1 MTGPIAASGNTV
13 FRDYAV
19 DGVPASG
26 PNQPAKSDIR
36 ALFVEIDQLIDTSIY
51 TPKVFGALGDGVTND
66 RVAVQAAIDALNAL
80 YVVDGVARTLWFDTV
95 YIVGGAKHANGF
107 SIIDLKS
114 GVNFDGPGGMKLAA
128 NTNVAASVFSA
139 TFSGTT
145 MTVTAVTS
153 GTWAPNQF
161 LSAAGRVLPA
171 AVQIVSQLT
180 GSGLVVGATF
190 QVSANCGTIASPV
203 VVSGCSRMVEMMG
216 NYSSSPSPGIVN
228 TTYRNIL
235 LDYNGANNCAGGT
248 IWSWNSTISIQ
259 TADSVVFDGLR
270 FRNNG
275 GSNDI
280 VLGLLQTTLTAFRCR
295 VINCSF
301 QNVSTRVNASSRDYS
316 TIVANGAHI
325 GISCN
330 TFALGPT
337 LNGVAVELYGLD
349 VNANGNTVSGYWA
362 FSNVAGLPGQTS
374 KNISLT
380 GNTIQDC
387 NVGIV
392 LWTMDASAK
401 LQGVAIVGNSFD
413 CNLGNPGGPYFIN
426 GVEQVTAGSEIRDLL
441 IEANVFQNNDLSD
454 TARNKWGIG
463 LFRVLSA
470 TICGNMLSGISG
482 EGIYIT
488 GTLDPCAITITN
500 NHLINVG
507 YTSASAANKTGITID
522 ASGSTGS
529 LLIQGNVINPMAG
542 YTLTFGI
549 KNRLSV
555 SGGQING
562 NVVLLATTP
571 VDNTGVG
578 VRVTVVGQIPGTA
591 TNDVAIAG
599 NVGEYVESV
608 IASGSAVALTT
619 ATPKTITSISLTAG
633 DWDVSALGSISNSGA
648 NFTQFGFSL
657 SGTTNTLD
665 TTPGKLN
672 FATLSGGTAPGG
684 SALNVAIPSYK
695 LRLAAPTTVYLVSQA
710 TFTGGTAA
718 AFGIISARRPR

>member
-1 MTGPIAASGNTV
+1 MGLIDISGRAA
-13 FRDYAV
+13 FRDYET

-26 PNQPAKSDIR
+26 IHNPVKSEIR
-36 ALFVEIDQLIDTSIY
+36 ALFTQIDSLVDTTSSVY
-51 TPKVFGALGDGVTND
+51 TPKNFGALGDGVTND

-95 YIVGGAKHANGF
+95 YIVGGAKHANGL

-128 NTNVAASVFSA
+128 NTNVASAVFSA

-145 MTVTAVTS
+145 MTITAVTS
-153 GTWAPNQF
+153 GTTLTASQQF
-161 LSAAGRVLPA
+161 LNGAGRVLPA
-171 AVQIVSQLT
+171 ALQIVSQLT

-270 FRNNG
+270 FRNNC

-380 GNTIQDC
+380 GNTIHDC

-392 LWTMDASAK
+392 LWTMNASAK
-401 LQGVAIVGNSFD
+401 LQGVSIVGNSFD

-441 IEANVFQNNDLSD
+441 IEANVFQNLDLSD
-454 TARNKWGIG
+454 TSRNKWGIG
-463 LFRVLSA
+463 LYRVLSA
-470 TICGNMLSGISG
+470 TITGNMLTGISG

-488 GTLDPCAITITN
+488 GTLDPCAISITN

-529 LLIQGNVINPMAG
+529 LLIQGNVINPIAG

-549 KNRLSV
+549 KNALGISSGKIQNNVIYLASTLV
-555 SGGQING
+555 S
-562 NVVLLATTP
+562 
-571 VDNTGVG
+571 NTGAG
-578 VRVTVVGQIPGTA
+578 VECGAPTGLGY
-591 TNDVAIAG
+591 G
-599 NVGEYVESV
+599 
-608 IASGSAVALTT
+608 SG
-619 ATPKTITSISLTAG
+619 
-633 DWDVSALGSISNSGA
+633 
-648 NFTQFGFSL
+648 
-657 SGTTNTLD
+657 
-665 TTPGKLN
+665 
-672 FATLSGGTAPGG
+672 SGGTVTQATSKSTGVTLNKLCGQITMNGAALAANTTVSFTLTNSTILATDTLIVTVASGASVGYRVTASGYGPG
-684 SALNVAIPSYK
+684 SARIEVHNTTAGSLSESVVLNYVVIKGVNA
-695 LRLAAPTTVYLVSQA
+695 
-710 TFTGGTAA
+710 
-718 AFGIISARRPR
+718 